1 MSEKLALKLSNN
13 VEELE
18 RITAAVEALAEQE
31 DWPPAFTFRVNLVLE
46 EFGINI
52 INYGHSESS
61 QDFEI
66 TLTSEVDTLVIEFSD
81 EGQPFNPL
89 EDAAPPDT
97 GANLEDRPIGGL
109 GLFLVREMTEQMH
122 YRRENSKNHSTMV
135 MRKTE

>member
-66 TLTSEVDTLVIEFSD
+66 TLT
-81 EGQPFNPL
+81 
-89 EDAAPPDT
+89 
-97 GANLEDRPIGGL
+97 
-109 GLFLVREMTEQMH
+109 
-122 YRRENSKNHSTMV
+122 
-135 MRKTE
+135 